1 MKLKKNTT
9 LYEQFQNPIE
19 TSPKGALVHICMTPD
34 IPVLVQTLEEKK
46 RGNVKLVLL
55 SHIINNK

>member
-46 RGNVKLVLL
+46 TWKCETSFIVPY
-55 SHIINNK
+55 H